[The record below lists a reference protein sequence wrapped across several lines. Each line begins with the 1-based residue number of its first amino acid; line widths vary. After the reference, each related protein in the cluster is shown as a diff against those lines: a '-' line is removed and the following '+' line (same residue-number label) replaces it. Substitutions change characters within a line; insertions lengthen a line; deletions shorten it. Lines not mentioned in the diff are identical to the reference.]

1 MRQLQRR
8 RPLRPPD
15 WPCAHRPSHTVPLSS
30 SARRGTESSLSE
42 GEDRRD
48 GERQTTCRPAATQG
62 PSKVHNERTQPK
74 CLHALC
80 CGANNKAAQSNQRC
94 MESPCHDATLDNS
107 SNRRTC
113 CCCSGCQH
121 TAREIKT
128 SATGSGALRAQH
140 AMRQGSLLPGRDE
153 VISVWLV
160 AINNHVG
167 PLS

>member
-62 PSKVHNERTQPK
+62 PSKVRNERTQPK

-121 TAREIKT
+121 TLLERSRLQRLEA
-128 SATGSGALRAQH
+128 ALSGLSTRCDKDRSCQAG
-140 AMRQGSLLPGRDE
+140 MRSFLCGSLR
-153 VISVWLV
+153 
-160 AINNHVG
+160 
-167 PLS
+167 

>member
-1 MRQLQRR
+1 MSRCNSRQFVE
-8 RPLRPPD
+8 PP
-15 WPCAHRPSHTVPLSS
+15 HVLLLFRLS
-30 SARRGTESSLSE
+30 T
-42 GEDRRD
+42 
-48 GERQTTCRPAATQG
+48 
-62 PSKVHNERTQPK
+62 
-74 CLHALC
+74 
-80 CGANNKAAQSNQRC
+80 
-94 MESPCHDATLDNS
+94 
-107 SNRRTC
+107 
-113 CCCSGCQH
+113 H